1 MNGAL
6 DITYPALAVVFLL
19 LIFPVVLSLVFRLK
33 LIKQIAVSIV
43 RMTAQLLLVGLFLK
57 YIFDLNN
64 ALLNAGWFV
73 VMIVTAT
80 GTVIRK
86 SDLKVATLIWPAL
99 ASFLLVAGGI
109 LLFFNAFVVRV
120 DYLFDAKY
128 FIALGGM
135 LLGNS
140 LRGNIVGLTTFYKGI
155 RRNEARYHFALASGA
170 RHIEAVIP
178 YIRESLKQAFA
189 PIMATMATT
198 GIVSLP
204 GMMTGQI
211 IGGSSPMT
219 AVKYQIAIMVAIFT
233 AITMS
238 TALTI
243 FLTLKLAFTERGT
256 LKGEIFRGG

>member
-1 MNGAL
+1 MDGA
-6 DITYPALAVVFLL
+6 IEISYTALAFAFLL
-19 LIFPVVLSLVFRLK
+19 LIFPIALTAVFRLR
-33 LIKQIAVSIV
+33 LFGQIAVSIA
-43 RMTAQLLLVGLFLK
+43 RMTVQLLLVGLFLT
-57 YIFDLNN
+57 YIFELNHPLVN
-64 ALLNAGWFV
+64 IGWFL
-73 VMIVTAT
+73 VMIITAT

-86 SDLKVATLIWPAL
+86 SELKLGTLIWPAL
-99 ASFLLVAGGI
+99 FSFILVAGGI
-109 LLFFNAFVVRV
+109 LLFFNAAVVQV
-120 DYLFDAKY
+120 EDIFDAKY

-140 LRGNIVGLTTFYKGI
+140 LRGNIVGLTAFYKGI
-155 RRNEARYHFALASGA
+155 RRNEARYQFALASGA
-170 RHIEAVIP
+170 GLLEAVVP

-211 IGGSSPMT
+211 LGGSSPMT

-238 TALTI
+238 TFLTI
-243 FLTLKLAFTERGT
+243 FLTLKIAFTERGT
-256 LKGEIFRGG
+256 LKKEIFRAG